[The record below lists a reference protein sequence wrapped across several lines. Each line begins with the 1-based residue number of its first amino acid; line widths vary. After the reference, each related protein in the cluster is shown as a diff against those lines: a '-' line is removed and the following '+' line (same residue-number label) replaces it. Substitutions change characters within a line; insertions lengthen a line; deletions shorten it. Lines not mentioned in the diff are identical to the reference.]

1 MKRVYANRDTIT
13 ALGPDD
19 YLRIYQLTVLYD
31 FPKDA
36 RVGLNLAFYRVFAIP
51 GIANLLVRTGEML
64 DRPAKRGYDTG
75 LVMYELIS
83 HGFDHPRGREMVRL
97 LNRVHRPWPI
107 TDEDYRYVI
116 AAFTVVPLRWIDK
129 RGWRA
134 LLPAE
139 REASATFYR
148 ELGRRMNI
156 PDLPADY
163 AAAAALLDAYEA
175 RNMAPSPAGKQ
186 LMDTTQQFLVRKL
199 PARLQRLGPT
209 ITSALLDD
217 PPLTIAL
224 GLPSPPK
231 GGRTV
236 VDLAYTLRNTFI
248 RLRKPAAASWFVPG
262 RPVSTVYPHGYQLAD
277 LGPDTPHEL

>member
-1 MKRVYANRDTIT
+1 MKRAYANRDTIT
-13 ALGPDD
+13 ALDPDE

-51 GIANLLVRTGEML
+51 GIANLLIHTGEML
-64 DRPAKRGYDTG
+64 HRPAKRGYDTG

-83 HGFDHPRGREMVRL
+83 HGFDHPRGRDMVRL

-107 TDEDYRYVI
+107 TNEDYRYVI
-116 AAFTVVPLRWIDK
+116 AAFTVVPMRWIDK
-129 RGWRA
+129 RGWRP

-163 AAAAALLDAYEA
+163 AAAAALLDAYET
-175 RNMAPSPAGKQ
+175 RNLAPSPAGKQ
-186 LMDTTQQFLVRKL
+186 LMDITQQFLVRKL

-209 ITSALLDD
+209 VTSALLDD
-217 PPLTIAL
+217 PPLTQAL
-224 GLPSPPK
+224 GLPSPPR
-231 GGRTV
+231 GGRTI
-236 VDLAYTLRNTFI
+236 VDLAYTVRNTI
-248 RLRKPAAASWFVPG
+248 TRLRKPATASWFVPG
-262 RPVSTVYPHGYQLAD
+262 RPVSTVYPHGYQPAD
-277 LGPDTPHEL
+277 LGPDTT

>member
-1 MKRVYANRDTIT
+1 MRRAYANRDTIA
-13 ALGPDD
+13 ALAPDD
-19 YLRIYQLTVLYD
+19 YLRIYQLTVLCD
-31 FPKDA
+31 FPTDA

-64 DRPAKRGYDTG
+64 GRPAKRGYDTG
-75 LVMYELIS
+75 LVMYELIT

-116 AAFTVVPLRWIDK
+116 AAFTVVPLRWIEK
-129 RGWRA
+129 RGWRP

-148 ELGRRMNI
+148 ELGHRMNI

-175 RNMAPSPAGKQ
+175 RNMAPSPAGEQ
-186 LMDTTQQFLVRKL
+186 LMDTTQQLIVRKL
-199 PARLQRLGPT
+199 PPRLQRLGPT
-209 ITSALLDD
+209 VTSALLDD
-217 PPLTIAL
+217 PLLTQAL
-224 GLPSPPK
+224 GLPPPPR
-231 GGRTV
+231 GARTV
-236 VDLAYTLRNTFI
+236 VDLAYTLRNTAI
-248 RLRKPAAASWFVPG
+248 RLRKPATASWFVPG
-262 RPVSTVYPHGYQLAD
+262 RPVSTVYPHGYRLAD
-277 LGPDTPHEL
+277 LGPDTARD

>member
-1 MKRVYANRDTIT
+1 MRRAYANRDTI
-13 ALGPDD
+13 AGLDPDD

-31 FPKDA
+31 FPTDA

-64 DRPAKRGYDTG
+64 GRPAKRGYDTG
-75 LVMYELIS
+75 LVMYELIT

-116 AAFTVVPLRWIDK
+116 AAFTVVPLRWIEK
-129 RGWRA
+129 RGWRP

-148 ELGRRMNI
+148 ELGHRMNI
-156 PDLPADY
+156 PDLPSDY

-175 RNMAPSPAGKQ
+175 RNMAPSPAGEQ
-186 LMDTTQQFLVRKL
+186 LMDTTQQLIVRKL
-199 PARLQRLGPT
+199 PPRLQRLGPT
-209 ITSALLDD
+209 VTSALLDD
-217 PPLTIAL
+217 PPLTQAL
-224 GLPSPPK
+224 GLPPPPR
-231 GGRTV
+231 GARTV
-236 VDLAYTLRNTFI
+236 VDLAYTLRNTAI
-248 RLRKPAAASWFVPG
+248 RLRKPATASWFVPG
-262 RPVSTVYPHGYQLAD
+262 RPVSTVYPHGYRLAD
-277 LGPDTPHEL
+277 LGPDATRD